1 MQLNLFETKNK
12 MKYPT
17 EIEKT
22 KSETN
27 ELEQLKHVAVF
38 SKRSTGETIRAENQL
53 IESKSELLCALNA
66 VQNYML
72 VVNGNRQ
79 VVYVNKAFLEFL
91 QMDNA
96 GSVIGLR
103 IGEIAKCLYSSLSLE
118 NCGETED
125 CMHCGIANTM
135 LKSQLTNKQVKE
147 ECRLLLKD
155 NRAFEFLT
163 VSSPLK
169 INDIDFMI
177 VSLTDISDVKKEK
190 ALERIFFHDILNSA
204 GALSEY
210 LNLFDLNDLKETE
223 ELLSLSQKISKNLI
237 DEIKSHKQL
246 TEIENDDYEITVS
259 TFDATDILFDVVDK
273 VKFSFLAENKSL
285 EITGASKMKIS
296 TDRTILGRVVFN
308 LIKNALEATKN
319 GDSVEMSCILNDGN
333 IEYRVKNN
341 SVIPPNVRSQIFY
354 RFFSTKGKGRGIG
367 TYSIKLLT
375 EKYLHGKVFFESD
388 EINGTIFHVVI
399 PINNY

>member
-1 MQLNLFETKNK
+1 M
-12 MKYPT
+12 
-17 EIEKT
+17 
-22 KSETN
+22 
-27 ELEQLKHVAVF
+27 
-38 SKRSTGETIRAENQL
+38 
-53 IESKSELLCALNA
+53 
-66 VQNYML
+66 
-72 VVNGNRQ
+72 
-79 VVYVNKAFLEFL
+79 
-91 QMDNA
+91 
-96 GSVIGLR
+96 
-103 IGEIAKCLYSSLSLE
+103 
-118 NCGETED
+118 
-125 CMHCGIANTM
+125 
-135 LKSQLTNKQVKE
+135 
-147 ECRLLLKD
+147 
-155 NRAFEFLT
+155 
-163 VSSPLK
+163 
-169 INDIDFMI
+169 
-177 VSLTDISDVKKEK
+177 
-190 ALERIFFHDILNSA
+190 
-204 GALSEY
+204 
-210 LNLFDLNDLKETE
+210 
-223 ELLSLSQKISKNLI
+223 
-237 DEIKSHKQL
+237 
-246 TEIENDDYEITVS
+246 
-259 TFDATDILFDVVDK
+259 FDVVDK